1 MRQTNKLFVIF
12 LIAAQMLSNAIFS
25 IAPAQAAQLKSKRAE
40 LEKIKAKIALNEKH
54 KKAMQAREASILRE
68 IETND
73 TKLSELSIE
82 VQKLKVEVNQATVK
96 REAAGEQLDET
107 KQQLAATNEKL
118 AINERKLAYQQEILD
133 KRLRNIYKTKP
144 SLLFVA
150 ILESQNITDF
160 LERTSLVSRVARND
174 ALLVAEMEQSRE
186 LIAKQVDTIS
196 QHKKTI
202 TKRHLFLIDEETHLK
217 IVKKR
222 LCLKYDVFYTEQ
234 KRQQKMFAML
244 QKEKIKINHD
254 QDVLE
259 STSNMVAE
267 QIRMLEK
274 EGNKASSSLNG
285 ESGGTFTGGSG
296 FIKPCSAGMTSGF
309 GYRFHPVLHYSRL
322 HTGIDF
328 GAPSGSEVM
337 ASANGTVIMAGWMGG
352 YGNAVVISHG
362 NGITTLYGHNS
373 RLLVSVGDSVK
384 QGQTVA
390 RSGSTGLSTGPHL
403 HFEVRV
409 NGTPKNPMNWLR

>member
-25 IAPAQAAQLKSKRAE
+25 VAPAHAAQLKSKRAE
-40 LEKIKAKIALNEKH
+40 LEKIKAKIALNEKQ
-54 KKAMQAREASILRE
+54 KRAMQAREASILRE

-73 TKLSELSIE
+73 AKLSVLTIE
-82 VQKLKVEVNQATVK
+82 VQKLKVEVNQATEK

-107 KQQLAATNEKL
+107 KQQLANANEKL

-133 KRLRNIYKTKP
+133 RRLRNIYKTKP

-150 ILESQNITDF
+150 ILEAQNITDF
-160 LERTSLVSRVARND
+160 MERTSLVSRVAKND
-174 ALLVAEMEQSRE
+174 AYLVAEMQQSRE

-202 TKRHLFLIDEETHLK
+202 AKRHLFLIDEETHLK

-274 EGNKASSSLNG
+274 EGNKASSSL
-285 ESGGTFTGGSG
+285 SGGGNADFTGGSG
-296 FIKPCSAGMTSGF
+296 FMRPCSDGITSGF

-322 HTGIDF
+322 HGGIDF
-328 GAPSGSEVM
+328 AAPSGSKVM
-337 ASANGTVIMAGWMGG
+337 AAANGTVILAGWMGG
-352 YGNAVVISHG
+352 YGNAVVINHG

-373 RLLVSVGDSVK
+373 RLLVSVGDTVK
-384 QGQTVA
+384 QGQA
-390 RSGSTGLSTGPHL
+390 ISKSGSTGLSTGPHL
-403 HFEVRV
+403 HFEVRE